1 MMDYWKPY
9 MTIRIEENL
18 SLGAISI
25 AFVEINMY
33 NYSFFKLWSLL
44 ACKLDKTIIHVLD
57 PLKPQVTCS

>member
-1 MMDYWKPY
+1 
-9 MTIRIEENL
+9 
-18 SLGAISI
+18 
-25 AFVEINMY
+25 MY